1 MIQVDLF
8 KKQKYSQTQETKLRL
23 KGKGGG
29 RNQEF
34 GINKLLSIYIKQIN
48 NKQGPTVQH
57 REYIQYLV
65 ITYDGK
71 KSEKEKIYIS
81 ESLCHTLE
89 TNTTL

>member
-1 MIQVDLF
+1 MDLF

-29 RNQEF
+29 INQEF

>member
-1 MIQVDLF
+1 MDLF
-8 KKQKYSQTQETKLRL
+8 TKQKYSQTQETNLRL
-23 KGKGGG
+23 PKGKVGGI
-29 RNQEF
+29 NQEF

-48 NKQGPTVQH
+48 NKQGPSVQH
-57 REYIQYLV
+57 REYIQHLV

-71 KSEKEKIYIS
+71 KSEKEKIYVS